1 MFTSVC
7 LRWCLTDFH
16 WLFSLSRGERLSQ
29 RWGGVVPVN
38 VQLWWD
44 VKGAQRAS
52 FRPGLNALK
61 PLTLFSGS
69 ITNRSS
75 IRRLQRALSFRSRR
89 SKNALNQVKRT
100 HSASFSIIHLQ
111 RKVSHS
117 RDENHQVHL
126 EHLQQSVGVHVT
138 AAGFHPFLHSG
149 QNTGADEVLWV
160 IRGNLVLKH
169 WVINT

>member
-7 LRWCLTDFH
+7 LIDFY

-61 PLTLFSGS
+61 PLMLFSGS

-89 SKNALNQVKRT
+89 SKNALNQVKRA
-100 HSASFSIIHLQ
+100 HLVSFSIIHLQ

-117 RDENHQVHL
+117 RDKNHQVHL
-126 EHLQQSVGVHVT
+126 EHLQQSLLVFMSLLLVFIPSCIQDKTQVQIK
-138 AAGFHPFLHSG
+138 FSG
-149 QNTGADEVLWV
+149 L
-160 IRGNLVLKH
+160 L
-169 WVINT
+169 